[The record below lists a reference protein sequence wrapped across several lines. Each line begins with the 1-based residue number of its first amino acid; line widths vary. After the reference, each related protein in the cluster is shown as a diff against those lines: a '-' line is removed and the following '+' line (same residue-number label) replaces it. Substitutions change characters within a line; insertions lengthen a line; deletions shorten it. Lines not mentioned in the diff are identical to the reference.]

1 MTTVHRK
8 PYSYTRNGKTV
19 HVRATTYERADSKGV
34 QPQPQKKASLGT
46 NLGIIGTGCS
56 LGGTM
61 MSSLPNSVQLVC
73 CAVGIV
79 SILLSFVLRSKG
91 K

>member
-1 MTTVHRK
+1 MHRK

-19 HVRATTYERADSKGV
+19 HVRATTYERAGGKGA
-34 QPQPQKKASLGT
+34 QPQPQKKKASLGT

-61 MSSLPNSVQLVC
+61 MSSLPNSLQLVC

-79 SILLSFVLRSKG
+79 SILISFVLRSKG